1 MKAENHPLEDV
12 MTNKAYISSRM
23 EILRQLAILCD
34 IVDGLDAY
42 INDKGKRSIEFTM
55 QTFPTFLLQVIPAMR
70 LLGVNIIM
78 PKALQTLIR
87 PQISV
92 KLKSKGRDSNG
103 FLSMGDLLDFNWQVA
118 VGYVFLSPEEF
129 DR

>member
-1 MKAENHPLEDV
+1 
-12 MTNKAYISSRM
+12 M

-34 IVDGLDAY
+34 IVDGLDTY

-55 QTFPTFLLQVIPAMR
+55 RTFPTFLLQVIPAMR
-70 LLGVNIIM
+70 LLGVNVVM

-92 KLKSKGRDSNG
+92 KLKSKGKGSNG
-103 FLSMGDLLDFNWQVA
+103 FLSMSDLW
-118 VGYVFLSPEEF
+118 
-129 DR
+129 